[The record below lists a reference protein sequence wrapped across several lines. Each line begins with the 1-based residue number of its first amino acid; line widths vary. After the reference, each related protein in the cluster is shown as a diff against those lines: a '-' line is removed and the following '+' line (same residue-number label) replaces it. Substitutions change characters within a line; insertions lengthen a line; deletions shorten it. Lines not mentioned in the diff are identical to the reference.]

1 LSGTFPRTIDINLN
15 LDSNLPPVL
24 ADPNQMNQ
32 VLLNMCVNA
41 RDAMPSGGELLLM
54 TETIAGADLRAQ
66 FQNAKDAP
74 YACVTVKDTG
84 LGMDHV
90 VKSRIFEPFFT
101 TKEQGRGTG
110 LGLSVA
116 YGIVTNHGGFID
128 VSSDPGQGTS
138 FCLYLPVTEIQAAAA
153 VNLRPAQ
160 GVQEPAR
167 AAVTS
172 HVVLF
177 VEDEVRQLELM
188 RRSLEK
194 AGYRV
199 LTAEDGAEA
208 VELFLRHKNEIS
220 VVVLD
225 LGLPKLNGWEVL
237 KKMRQAEP
245 TLKPI
250 LASGYISHEAES
262 AMRDGEL
269 SGVVMKPYRPNEILE
284 KISLAVTKSPK
295 RFSVPSE
302 LSAAKTGVH

>member
-1 LSGTFPRTIDINLN
+1 
-15 LDSNLPPVL
+15 
-24 ADPNQMNQ
+24 MNQ
-32 VLLNMCVNA
+32 VLLNICVNA
-41 RDAMPSGGELLLM
+41 RDAMPNGGELLLT
-54 TETIAGADLRAQ
+54 TETITGADLQAQ
-66 FQNAKDAP
+66 FQNAKETP
-74 YACVTVKDTG
+74 YACVKVKDTG

-90 VKSRIFEPFFT
+90 IKSRIFEPFFT
-101 TKEQGRGTG
+101 TKEQGQGTG

-116 YGIVTNHGGFID
+116 YGIVSNHDGFID
-128 VSSDPGQGTS
+128 VSSDPGRGTT
-138 FCLYLPVTEIQAAAA
+138 FCLYLPVTEVQAPAPS
-153 VNLRPAQ
+153 LRPAH
-160 GVQEPAR
+160 GVQEPAS
-167 AAVTS
+167 ATATS
-172 HVVLF
+172 HTVLF

-237 KKMRQAEP
+237 KRMRQAEP

-284 KISLAVTKSPK
+284 KISLAVMKTANP
-295 RFSVPSE
+295 FPV
-302 LSAAKTGVH
+302 SADLAGAKTSAH